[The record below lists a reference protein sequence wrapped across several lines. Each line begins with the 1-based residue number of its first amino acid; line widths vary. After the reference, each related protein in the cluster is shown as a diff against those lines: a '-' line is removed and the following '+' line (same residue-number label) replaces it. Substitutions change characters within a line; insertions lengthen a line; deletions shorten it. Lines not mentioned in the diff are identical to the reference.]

1 PTEPPS
7 LILKSRFLGKGIR
20 IWLEPGACKG
30 MLSHRHELPCLLPEH
45 QIYTCGKK
53 YRQLACTSPNCIS
66 CPAPRTHPSCSANS
80 PCSTST
86 SPWST
91 RSGLPSAS
99 GTRELCEECQ
109 EQHMEC
115 VPVCLPLAQKEKE
128 GDQMH
133 SSGPP
138 RPREAFWEPMSS
150 DHGTAVS
157 DSEDSTTH
165 LHLPELFTRKD
176 QGGTEHGDSTD
187 DFLPEEEGEKP
198 RNPGEKSPGA
208 REEME
213 VDRDR
218 VLNHHHKPKSFSTF
232 KQVNERLLE
241 KAKNKK

>member
-1 PTEPPS
+1 ATQLP
-7 LILKSRFLGKGIR
+7 LCGIR
-20 IWLEPGACKG
+20 VWLEPGACKG
-30 MLSHRHELPCLLPEH
+30 MLSHRHELPCLLSEH

-53 YRQLACTSPNCIS
+53 HGQLACTSPNCIS

-109 EQHMEC
+109 EQRMEC

-150 DHGTAVS
+150 DHGAAVS

-176 QGGTEHGDSTD
+176 LGGTEHGDSTD

-198 RNPGEKSPGA
+198 RNPGEKTCFGSSVP
-208 REEME
+208 
-213 VDRDR
+213 
-218 VLNHHHKPKSFSTF
+218 LSLCPPPHLFSLFLCLSSFSTF